1 MSVDILLLIILGA
14 ITMVAYMIAFNSRGN
29 KRLAVS
35 YLIATAILVVSVW
48 ATVQYVNS
56 GDNRRRTEEFKRLE
70 MEKLKAE
77 EQMRSQAAA
86 MQMALSENNERLAT
100 ASRINGIITRGS
112 ELASTIIN
120 INLHDMNSELNVL
133 LARASE
139 TKRKVEELNGEFD
152 KMKISDTLFN
162 QSSSII
168 KEAFRQL
175 SEAAQYFVLYY
186 RSEDSSQEELREKIM
201 RQKATGSR
209 DLLQKAGALI
219 VPGISQK

>member
-1 MSVDILLLIILGA
+1 
-14 ITMVAYMIAFNSRGN
+14 
-29 KRLAVS
+29 
-35 YLIATAILVVSVW
+35 VW